1 VNQLPI
7 AGDLLRGS
15 LLERVVRHRIGC
27 PKRTRGE
34 GPGVRSDGELCR
46 RTDSAVQRA
55 ARAGCRVRRWLRNYQ
70 ELKEEIE
77 AVCELNHDLLRPDA
91 ADPKVGGA

>member
-1 VNQLPI
+1 
-7 AGDLLRGS
+7 
-15 LLERVVRHRIGC
+15 
-27 PKRTRGE
+27 
-34 GPGVRSDGELCR
+34 
-46 RTDSAVQRA
+46 
-55 ARAGCRVRRWLRNYQ
+55 LRNYQ